1 MQLLIACKM
10 CFNCKH
16 LFYWPFH
23 KLSSVLILLFISGT
37 DFLECEGLMERQM
50 KWLQVWGAWCDPFFS
65 PMWNMGSLQSIHSM
79 IFKIPKILKTLED
92 HLTVCKFNGVWLLNL
107 NLTKFKD
114 SKMMNALVFAL
125 NIWAQ
130 MILGNADEVF
140 EASN

>member
-1 MQLLIACKM
+1 
-10 CFNCKH
+10 
-16 LFYWPFH
+16 
-23 KLSSVLILLFISGT
+23 
-37 DFLECEGLMERQM
+37 
-50 KWLQVWGAWCDPFFS
+50 
-65 PMWNMGSLQSIHSM
+65 MGSLQSIHSM

-140 EASN
+140 EA